1 MIPSIS
7 TIPLPPTPG
16 PAPAPGPGVSGT
28 TGSGGFASAIGGAI
42 DSLQRVQNA
51 ASAAEAATA
60 AGQGSL
66 TDTMIAAT
74 EASLET
80 QVTTSVIDKALAA
93 YNSVIQMTF

>member
-1 MIPSIS
+1 MIPAISSI
-7 TIPLPPTPG
+7 PQVPVPAA
-16 PAPAPGPGVSGT
+16 PAPAPAASAPT
-28 TGSGGFASAIGGAI
+28 TGGGFASAVGKAI
-42 DSLQRVQNA
+42 DSLQGVQNA
-51 ASAAEAATA
+51 ASSAEAGTA

>member
-1 MIPSIS
+1 MIPAISSI
-7 TIPLPPTPG
+7 PVPPK
-16 PAPAPGPGVSGT
+16 PAPAPAPTPAASGS
-28 TGSGGFASAIGGAI
+28 TGNGGFVSAIGSAL
-42 DSLQRVQNA
+42 DSLQGAQSTA
-51 ASAAEAATA
+51 AAAEAATA

>member
-1 MIPSIS
+1 MIPPISSIPVP
-7 TIPLPPTPG
+7 TAPTPG
-16 PAPAPGPGVSGT
+16 PVAAPEVSGSS
-28 TGSGGFASAIGGAI
+28 GSGFVSAIGSAL
-42 DSLQRVQNA
+42 DSLQGVQST

-80 QVTTSVIDKALAA
+80 QVTSSVIDKALAA

>member
-1 MIPSIS
+1 MIPAISSI
-7 TIPLPPTPG
+7 PVPAKPAPTP
-16 PAPAPGPGVSGT
+16 AASGS
-28 TGSGGFASAIGGAI
+28 TGSGGFVSAIGSAF
-42 DSLQRVQNA
+42 DSLQGVQSTA
-51 ASAAEAATA
+51 AAAEAATA

>member
-1 MIPSIS
+1 VIAPIS
-7 TIPLPPTPG
+7 SLPGLPPSTA
-16 PAPAPGPGVSGT
+16 PAPAGAGAGAGA
-28 TGSGGFASAIGGAI
+28 TGAAFASTIGNAV
-42 DSLQRVQNA
+42 DSLQSVQNA

-66 TDTMIAAT
+66 TNTMIAAS

>member
-1 MIPSIS
+1 MIPPISSIPS
-7 TIPLPPTPG
+7 PIPAT
-16 PAPAPGPGVSGT
+16 PAPAPAASGPA
-28 TGSGGFASAIGGAI
+28 TGGGFASVVGNAI
-42 DSLQRVQNA
+42 DSLQGVQSA
-51 ASAAEAATA
+51 ASSAEAATA